1 MSIAH
6 LYQDFGPKTLGRDA
20 NISLN
25 DVEIE
30 DQKLDSFEKGYQ
42 AGWDDAVNAQVAT
55 KTRISSDLAKNLQ
68 EVSFSYHEARS
79 TLTKSLEPLFSDVV
93 ATLLPEVARH
103 SLGPHVVA
111 QLTDMVR
118 VQTDQVIEITVSPVN
133 LETIETLIENE
144 LESPFVMV
152 PDPNLSEG
160 QVFLRI
166 GVEER
171 EIDLDHVIETVGA
184 AFNNFF
190 TATGQDS

>member
-1 MSIAH
+1 M
-6 LYQDFGPKTLGRDA
+6 
-20 NISLN
+20 N

-30 DQKLDSFEKGYQ
+30 NQKLDSFEKGYQ

-103 SLGPHVVA
+103 SLGPHLVA

>member
-30 DQKLDSFEKGYQ
+30 DQKLDSFENGYQ

-93 ATLLPEVARH
+93 DTLLPEVARH

-118 VQTDQVIEITVSPVN
+118 TQTDQVIEITVSPVN

-166 GVEER
+166 GAEER

>member
-6 LYQDFGPKTLGRDA
+6 LYQDFGPKTLGRDV

-30 DQKLDSFEKGYQ
+30 NQKLDSFEKGYQ

-103 SLGPHVVA
+103 SLGPHLVA

>member
-103 SLGPHVVA
+103 SLGPHLVA

-118 VQTDQVIEITVSPVN
+118 AQTDQVIEITVSPVN

-166 GVEER
+166 GAEER

>member
-6 LYQDFGPKTLGRDA
+6 LYQDFGPKNLGRDA

-30 DQKLDSFEKGYQ
+30 NQKLDSFEKGYQ

-103 SLGPHVVA
+103 SLGPHLVA

>member
-6 LYQDFGPKTLGRDA
+6 LYQDFGPKTLGRDT

-79 TLTKSLEPLFSDVV
+79 TLTKSLEPLFSDVI

-111 QLTDMVR
+111 QLTEMVR
-118 VQTDQVIEITVSPVN
+118 AQTDQVIEITVSPVN
-133 LETIETLIENE
+133 FETIETLIENE